1 MHLLMTSEL
10 GIPDL
15 KSIPTVRPRARC
27 FPALNHIWG
36 KQAPPR
42 HREAV
47 VFPHCRARKSEA
59 DSPGACRAPGWHGV
73 RLSNT
78 AKLNR

>member
-15 KSIPTVRPRARC
+15 KSIPIVRPRARC

-47 VFPHCRARKSEA
+47 IFPHCPREEIRSGLSRGLSRTRMARRAFVQ
-59 DSPGACRAPGWHGV
+59 HGQ
-73 RLSNT
+73 
-78 AKLNR
+78 AE

>member
-15 KSIPTVRPRARC
+15 KSIPIVRPRARC
-27 FPALNHIWG
+27 FPAL

-47 VFPHCRARKSEA
+47 VFPHCPREEIRSGLSRGLSRTRMARRAFVQ
-59 DSPGACRAPGWHGV
+59 HGQ
-73 RLSNT
+73 
-78 AKLNR
+78 AK